1 MVGTGEG
8 MHVDGDCSSELIR
21 DPGCEM
27 RDMNALAR
35 VPNPVSRIPHLCP
48 TFAPSSIQRERFM
61 SDAIKHECGLAFIRL
76 RKPFSYYQQQYGTV
90 LWGLNKLYLLME
102 KQHNRGQ
109 DGAGVATVK
118 LDVEPGY
125 PFMQRIRSN
134 APQAIADI
142 FQQIGKEIDELEQYH
157 PNIRNHPGLMKG
169 HVKFLGEILLGH
181 LRYGTQ
187 GKNKL
192 EYCHPFINRDTI
204 PSRNLALAG
213 NFNIV
218 NSDELFA
225 LVGKEPHPTIRFSD
239 LAAMIEVMHT
249 FLCKEDDASPEHLD
263 IKKVLRKTLP
273 LFDGGFHVA
282 GMTGN
287 GIGFVFRDRHGIRP
301 SYYYINDEVVVA
313 ASERAAIRTTFNV
326 GENEVQELMP
336 GQVLIVDEKGDIQVA
351 QILEPGERKACSFER
366 IYFSR
371 GSDEKIYKERKAL
384 GYHLSE
390 PVLNAIDHD
399 LKNTIFSF
407 IPNTAETAFYGM
419 IKGMEE
425 YMNKI
430 KVERIMSWDKDFD
443 QTRLEEMIN
452 RRIRIE
458 KIAIKDVKMRT
469 FITEDSNRNEMV
481 QHVYD
486 VTYGTVRPGEDTLVV
501 IDDSI
506 VRGTTLKESIIRMLG
521 RLKPKRIIVVSSS
534 PQIRYP
540 DCYGIDMSK
549 MGDFIAFNAAV
560 ELMKERGKMDCLK
573 EMLDRCKEL
582 QRTGQLHS
590 ENVVQKLY
598 KQFTAEEISA
608 RIAQLITPAGLDIP
622 VDVIFQKIEDLH
634 KACPSNLGDWYFT
647 GNYPTPG
654 GNKVVNKAFMNYM
667 EGKNVRGY

>member
-1 MVGTGEG
+1 
-8 MHVDGDCSSELIR
+8 
-21 DPGCEM
+21 
-27 RDMNALAR
+27 
-35 VPNPVSRIPHLCP
+35 
-48 TFAPSSIQRERFM
+48 M
-61 SDAIKHECGLAFIRL
+61 SDPIKHECGLAFIRL

-118 LDVEPGY
+118 LNVEPGY
-125 PFMQRIRSN
+125 PFMNRIRSN
-134 APQAIADI
+134 AAQAIADI
-142 FQQIGKEIDELEQYH
+142 FQQIRNEINELEKYD
-157 PNIRNHPGLMKG
+157 PEIKNHPGLMKG
-169 HVKFLGEILLGH
+169 HVGFLGELLLGH

-187 GKNKL
+187 GKNKV
-192 EYCHPFINRDTI
+192 EYCHPFINRHTI
-204 PSRNLALAG
+204 PSRNLAMAG

-225 LVGKEPHPTIRFSD
+225 LIGKEPHDNVRFSD
-239 LAAMIEVMHT
+239 LAAMIEMMHT
-249 FLCKEDDASPEHLD
+249 FLSKEDEASPGKMD
-263 IKKVLRKTLP
+263 IKKVLKKLLP
-273 LFDGGFHVA
+273 LLDGGFHVG

-287 GIGFVFRDRHGIRP
+287 GIGFVFRDAHGIRP

-336 GQVLIVDEKGDIQVA
+336 GQALIVNEKGEIEIA
-351 QILEPGERKACSFER
+351 QIMEPKERKACSFER

-371 GSDEKIYKERKAL
+371 GSDEKIYRERLAL
-384 GYHLSE
+384 GYNLSE
-390 PVLNAIDHD
+390 QVLHAIDHD

-419 IKGMEE
+419 LKGMED
-425 YMNKI
+425 YLNKI
-430 KVERIMSWDKDFD
+430 KIERIMSWGKDYD
-443 QTRLEEMIN
+443 AEKLSEMIN

-469 FITEDSNRNEMV
+469 FISEDAGRNEMV

-486 VTYGTVRPGEDTLVV
+486 ITYGTVRPGQDTLVV

-506 VRGTTLKESIIRMLG
+506 VRGTTLKESIIRMLA
-521 RLKPKRIIVVSSS
+521 RLKPKRIVVVSSS

-560 ELMKERGKMDCLK
+560 ELMKERNKTACLK
-573 EMLDRCKEL
+573 ELLDKCKDL
-582 QRTGQLHS
+582 QRNNQLHK
-590 ENVVQKLY
+590 ENVVKQLY

-608 RIAQLITPAGLDIP
+608 KIAQLITPPGIDIP
-622 VDVIFQKIEDLH
+622 VDVIFQSIEDLH
-634 KACPSNLGDWYFT
+634 LSCPNNLGDWYFT